1 VGEEINAG
9 APKPGRPNM
18 WDVLYAVDASTS
30 MGEEAKTATGVP
42 YVKIQA
48 VKEGIQQ
55 VVKGFPF
62 PYGSRVGV
70 MGFRAPTKA
79 MGMMIDSGKEMTQKV
94 LPLTLVSDILAR
106 PDLLRDN
113 LDTLNVGGATPTG
126 EGLRAAVEMLH
137 ETQDGP
143 RKRIK
148 KVVLVTDD
156 KSNVGPKPDAIL
168 DQKLIRMT
176 MIDVVAIEKVS
187 DRKVFE
193 ALVSRSGGKL
203 TVVTS
208 DTSLALALD
217 PRIPYA
223 DPGAPNALLVEAER
237 VAAVLKATDRK
248 APSYAGLAAAAG
260 AVRER
265 MEQKLQDT
273 VSIEGQARADFDLAL
288 SAAMNDPKWPLMSM
302 REFADRVWSRGA
314 ELAKLQT
321 LEDRFRQAI
330 RSLPA

>member
-1 VGEEINAG
+1 
-9 APKPGRPNM
+9 M

-30 MGEEAKTATGVP
+30 MGEEAKSPSGVP

-79 MGMMIDSGKEMTQKV
+79 MGMMIDSSKEMTQKV
-94 LPLTLVSDILAR
+94 LPLTSVSELLDRA
-106 PDLLRDN
+106 DMLRDS
-113 LDTLNVGGATPTG
+113 LDSMNVGGATPTG
-126 EGLRAAVEMLH
+126 EGLRAAVDILH
-137 ETQDGP
+137 EIPDGP

-148 KVVLVTDD
+148 KVILVTDD

-168 DQKLIRMT
+168 DQKLIRRT
-176 MIDVVAIEKVS
+176 MIDVVAIEKAN

-193 ALVSRSGGKL
+193 TLTSRSGGRL
-203 TVVTS
+203 TVVSNT
-208 DTSLALALD
+208 TGLALALD
-217 PRIPYA
+217 PKIPYA

-237 VAAVLKATDRK
+237 VASVLKDTAK
-248 APSYAGLAAAAG
+248 SAPSFAGLAAAG
-260 AVRER
+260 SAVRAR
-265 MEQKLQDT
+265 LEQKLQDT
-273 VSIEGQARADFDLAL
+273 VSLEGQSRADYDLVL
-288 SAAMNDPKWPLMSM
+288 SAALNDPKFPTMSM

-321 LEDRFRQAI
+321 LEDRYRRAMA
-330 RSLPA
+330 SLPP